1 MPALPSRPSTTTAR
15 RCVASCTDRTPQR
28 FRQAFTPAASAN
40 RGQLPRTTTALQ
52 RTLFAVVTRRV
63 SATGASTSLP
73 HSSATVRSLSRLCE
87 KLGVARVQPQP
98 VCRAVSSPPSFMLNP
113 PSPLLATTAQPEA
126 ERGTAIPPA
135 SHIRSRQTRGPGV
148 KWRSAFLV
156 SSRHLKWRMRQG
168 LPAISEAPFSPI
180 MIVGACV
187 QALRAAGMI
196 EASTTRRPSM
206 PLTRSCGST
215 TAVGSVPMR
224 QVPLGWK

>member
-1 MPALPSRPSTTTAR
+1 MPALPSRPSTTLAR
-15 RCVASCTDRTPQR
+15 RCVASCTDRTLHR
-28 FRQAFTPAASAN
+28 FCRAFTPAASAN

-52 RTLFAVVTRRV
+52 RTLFAVVPRRV
-63 SATGASTSLP
+63 SATGASASLP

-87 KLGVARVQPQP
+87 KLGVARVQPTALLPGGFEPAELHVEPTVAAARNHCTARGREGHSHPAGKPYP
-98 VCRAVSSPPSFMLNP
+98 VEANP
-113 PSPLLATTAQPEA
+113 WS
-126 ERGTAIPPA
+126 GM
-135 SHIRSRQTRGPGV
+135 
-148 KWRSAFLV
+148 KWQSAFLV
-156 SSRHLKWRMRQG
+156 SSRHRKWRMRQG